1 MSSSLGVST
10 IFITHLSPTSPG
22 LAVTIPGIR
31 TAVTKSA
38 QKTISQT
45 PRGCLRAG
53 NSSCKY
59 PWHVLSY
66 LSYLSYAPCPS
77 EYISKPILEKNAG
90 SIENLALLGVN
101 LYFLFFNQDYVLK
114 DHFLSEATCLV
125 DIMITAYHQCL
136 AKSINWNLQFLP
148 TTEIALV

>member
-10 IFITHLSPTSPG
+10 IFITHLSLTSPG

-66 LSYLSYAPCPS
+66 LSYAPCPS
-77 EYISKPILEKNAG
+77 EYISKPTLEKNAG

-125 DIMITAYHQCL
+125 DIMITAYHRCL

>member
-10 IFITHLSPTSPG
+10 IFITHLSLTSPG

-59 PWHVLSY
+59 SWHV